1 MSNVIL
7 VKLPNLNY
15 QNFLPNSNF
24 TSFTSISTPL
34 KLPPAAPLIPP
45 GLPKWVRLFC
55 FSCPSV
61 ELLSFLVDFSHIPK
75 LIKNQRPPKTSRNL
89 KSWGP
94 DRPNVDFG
102 MTFGVHLGID
112 FHEILDFVIIC
123 ENHPNAYIQSIWVG
137 SAHSK
142 PHIFRPKF
150 NQKFILFLMPHSG
163 PHFSTFWR
171 VLMPKC
177 SILGPPCR
185 PAASQNGIQNRSSII
200 KRLKKSGVG
209 VVRVRSWKTT
219 CFQYHFWSV
228 PGHHFGRFGMDSGAF
243 LSIWA

>member
-1 MSNVIL
+1 
-7 VKLPNLNY
+7 
-15 QNFLPNSNF
+15 
-24 TSFTSISTPL
+24 
-34 KLPPAAPLIPP
+34 
-45 GLPKWVRLFC
+45 
-55 FSCPSV
+55 
-61 ELLSFLVDFSHIPK
+61 
-75 LIKNQRPPKTSRNL
+75 
-89 KSWGP
+89 
-94 DRPNVDFG
+94 

-185 PAASQNGIQNRSSII
+185 PAGSQMAPRIAQVAPKASARTKAALNFWASQNQSIS
-200 KRLKKSGVG
+200 K
-209 VVRVRSWKTT
+209 
-219 CFQYHFWSV
+219 F
-228 PGHHFGRFGMDSGAF
+228 RFGPF
-243 LSIWA
+243 LGTILFDLGLIFHDFQWNFV